1 MYEGMAQ
8 ANRTP
13 EGGLAIVDL
22 RSDTVTQPSE
32 GMRAA
37 MAGAVVGDDVYGE
50 DPTVTALEEKGAALL
65 GKQASL
71 FFPSGTQSNL
81 AALLTHCGR
90 GQEYIAGDRYHVFTS
105 EAGGAA
111 VLGGIMPCPIPTQDD
126 GGLDPESIRTAIKP
140 DDPHYPVTRL
150 LCLEN
155 SVSGKVLSPKRIAEP
170 AAVARTAGLR
180 VHLDGARLF
189 NAAVALGLDAA
200 ELAAPADSISICLSK
215 GLGAPVGT
223 LLVGESDFIAAARRQ
238 RKILGGALRQVGVLA
253 ACGLYAL
260 ENNIDRLADDHRR
273 AAHLADA
280 LAQFPVLEVKRQAA
294 PSNMVFITPRAEDHT
309 ALSQH
314 LRERGIV
321 IGGQRPTIRLVLHMG
336 IDDDGLERCCAAF
349 REFYRG
355 R

>member
-1 MYEGMAQ
+1 MYEGMTQ
-8 ANRTP
+8 ANQTP
-13 EGGLAIVDL
+13 DSGITIVDL

-37 MAGAVVGDDVYGE
+37 MAAAIVGDDVYGE
-50 DPTVTALEEKGAALL
+50 DPTVAALEEKGAALL
-65 GKQASL
+65 GKQTAL

-90 GQEYIAGDRYHVFTS
+90 GEEYIAGDRYHVYTS

-111 VLGGIMPCPIPTQDD
+111 VLGGIMPCPIATQAD
-126 GGLDPESIRTAIKP
+126 GGLDPEAVRAAIKP

-155 SVSGKVLSPKRIAEP
+155 SVSGKVLSPDRIAGP
-170 AAVARTAGLR
+170 AAVAAKAGLR

-189 NAAVALGLDAA
+189 NAAVALNIQAS
-200 ELAAPADSISICLSK
+200 ELAAPADSVSICLSK
-215 GLGAPVGT
+215 GLGAPAGT
-223 LLVGESDFIAAARRQ
+223 LLVGAEDFIAAARRQ

-260 ENNIDRLADDHRR
+260 ENNIQRLAEDHRR
-273 AAHLADA
+273 AALLAGA
-280 LAQFPVLEVKRQAA
+280 LAQFDGLEVQRQAA
-294 PSNMVFITPRAEDHT
+294 PSNMVFITPRTEDHA
-309 ALSQH
+309 ALTLY
-314 LRERGIV
+314 LRDKGIL
-321 IGGQRPTIRLVLHMG
+321 IGGQRPTIRLVLHKD

-349 REFYRG
+349 RQFYRY